1 MSKNTG
7 PVFRYIAGFRRLH
20 VGRSVGLQAEAGVQ
34 SSPQPMFDIGLS
46 SVATALGLDLGGCLR
61 GYFSLAFVAHRDR
74 GRTTSATGRPRWGN
88 FQS

>member
-1 MSKNTG
+1 VSKNTG

-46 SVATALGLDLGGCLR
+46 SVATALGRDLGHSF
-61 GYFSLAFVAHRDR
+61 FSFFGLAFVAQS
-74 GRTTSATGRPRWGN
+74 RTFEAK
-88 FQS
+88 